1 MSQENQKTLEVY
13 AERYDQYAANEVA
26 HKQKNPEKAA
36 IKRAKLETFIR
47 NSFAPLGP
55 GAKIIE
61 IGAAMGEDARYL
73 ASLGYDVTATDAVN
87 GFLSEIAKDG
97 IKTEVFDILEDEF
110 PCSVDGIF
118 CWRVFVHFTILDFKI
133 ALQKCYDAMRPGG
146 RLVFNVMN
154 HGAKTANSEWVD
166 FPNEY
171 HMGADRFY
179 QYYDSNE
186 VFKLLSRIGFR
197 TVNYFQQGGD
207 SGNKWLVFVV
217 ES

>member
-1 MSQENQKTLEVY
+1 MIELSQENQKTLEVY
-13 AERYDQYAANEVA
+13 AERYGQYAANEVA

-97 IKTEVFDILEDEF
+97 PLRSPLEGTNADLILFAFFQLLQHHRRPAFACGLLLPLSLIFD
-110 PCSVDGIF
+110 SVDDLISVDAQFLLIGEG
-118 CWRVFVHFTILDFKI
+118 H
-133 ALQKCYDAMRPGG
+133 LQ
-146 RLVFNVMN
+146 
-154 HGAKTANSEWVD
+154 GA
-166 FPNEY
+166 FLP
-171 HMGADRFY
+171 RF
-179 QYYDSNE
+179 
-186 VFKLLSRIGFR
+186 
-197 TVNYFQQGGD
+197 
-207 SGNKWLVFVV
+207 
-217 ES
+217 